1 MSVVITFVFKK
12 YKMTLLLQN
21 AFTVT
26 IIRHW
31 IYIVHVYIARRYVVT
46 YREKFRCKS
55 LNFCM
60 LRSEDWGYYSF

>member
-26 IIRHW
+26 IIRQKDLHCAC
-31 IYIVHVYIARRYVVT
+31 VYSAQI
-46 YREKFRCKS
+46 RCDLQGKV
-55 LNFCM
+55 
-60 LRSEDWGYYSF
+60 